1 MPALVE
7 ALITAQPA
15 MPVADTR
22 SQVAAAFHTRW
33 VVAQA
38 ASTVVAAWAAAASTA
53 AAVAVAGSTAAVA
66 VAGSTAAVAVDTGK
80 T

>member
-1 MPALVE
+1 
-7 ALITAQPA
+7 

-22 SQVAAAFHTRW
+22 SLVAAAFHTRW

-38 ASTVVAAWAAAASTA
+38 ASTVAAWAAEASTVVAAWAAAASTA
-53 AAVAVAGSTAAVA
+53 AAAVVGSTAV
-66 VAGSTAAVAVDTGK
+66 VAVDTGK